1 MKYIPLVLIAAFMV
15 CWRLNQSCEEQP
27 ISSPIVPT
35 PKVLGQNPN
44 WYKIETLQTQWR
56 LSRGWSRSL
65 MRWNCRINPLLLNL
79 WTLDLALLWFKRWW
93 LTELLLG
100 RWSSGQ
106 PMHWRNFLRTLL
118 MLEAHRYF
126 KQRPSYFQSREL
138 QVIVLRCVLG
148 KCHRSGRRSQ
158 AASDP
163 GQWHWD

>member
-35 PKVLGQNPN
+35 PKPQLVQNRNITDPMASEPGVIKKLDEVKL
-44 WYKIETLQTQWR
+44 YIESTTFK
-56 LSRGWSRSL
+56 SVNSRSSSFVN
-65 MRWNCRINPLLLNL
+65 MK
-79 WTLDLALLWFKRWW
+79 FKRWW

-126 KQRPSYFQSREL
+126 KQRPSHFQSREL